1 MRSPN
6 LACAFLAAAAASTH
20 AFLFPSPSSSCS
32 SLSTAAPA
40 ARGLARRHATP
51 AQQDHQQQQSGQPQ
65 PKAQGNLADIIADA
79 RAQEEAE
86 KIMKQME
93 EGAVREM
100 GEAQAAGPKYMPS
113 IEPDDPIVQALQKV
127 LGVGVVEKW
136 ELLDSR
142 WNGNEVF
149 KYTTD
154 KGLFFIKLN
163 RVEDPSVFLT
173 EAVGLSALAATNTL
187 PCPKPLHLGK
197 LPKIGD
203 IGPGAF
209 MVLEHL
215 KLKPF
220 GIMRS
225 DMQQQ
230 LGTQLAA
237 LHLDQT
243 HAALHKGRFGFSVSN
258 YLALTPLNNTWTDS
272 WPAFLA
278 QRLESQVTALYQE
291 KQYGRAALNSTD
303 LELRELGSR
312 VIQAVPSLLMG
323 VEVKPSLIHGDLWIG
338 NAGAT
343 DAGPVIFDPACFFG
357 HHEMELAMMTLFGGF
372 RDDFWGAYHAVLPK
386 AKGFETRQKLY
397 QFYYYLN
404 QLNLFGDAGVK
415 RTCVRLAE
423 ELLLV

>member
-1 MRSPN
+1 MIFRN
-6 LACAFLAAAAASTH
+6 VVCIFGALFVAFGGVQAFL
-20 AFLFPSPSSSCS
+20 LPSVQSCS
-32 SLSTAAPA
+32 AWSIWPRGV
-40 ARGLARRHATP
+40 ARQNLKCNAIP
-51 AQQDHQQQQSGQPQ
+51 AQEQQSDHSQS
-65 PKAQGNLADIIADA
+65 KVQGNLADVIADA

-86 KIMKQME
+86 KIMKE
-93 EGAVREM
+93 LEDGAVREM

-113 IEPDDPIVQALQKV
+113 TEPDDPIVMSLQKV
-127 LGVGVVEKW
+127 LGVGRVEKW

-197 LPKIGD
+197 LPKVGD
-203 IGPGAF
+203 VGPGAF

-215 KLKPF
+215 KLLPF
-220 GIMRS
+220 GIMRT
-225 DMQQQ
+225 DMQQR
-230 LGTQLAA
+230 LGEQLAA

-243 HAALHKGRFGFSVSN
+243 HAALHRGRFGFSVSN
-258 YLALTPLNNTWTDS
+258 FLALTPLNNTWTDD
-272 WPAFLA
+272 WPSFLA
-278 QRLESQVTALYQE
+278 RRLESQVAALYQE
-291 KQYGRAALNSTD
+291 KQYGRAALNETD
-303 LELRELGSR
+303 LELRTLGSR
-312 VIQAVPSLLMG
+312 VIRAVPALLAG
-323 VEVKPSLIHGDLWIG
+323 VKVSPSLIHGDLWIG

-343 DAGPVIFDPACFFG
+343 EAGPVIFDPACFFG

-372 RDDFWGAYHAVLPK
+372 RDEFWNAYHARLPK
-386 AKGFETRQKLY
+386 EKGFETRQKLY

-423 ELLLV
+423 ELLLI